1 MVREQS
7 ADSGGVRH
15 QEEEPV
21 GQRLTGDVSD
31 GPVPAAFAAE
41 GPPRRSLRPQDGVD
55 LVTGCGVPEP
65 GKQVLDGAQ
74 DVVGTQAGDP
84 DAGAGGGRVV
94 PPRPRVPRIG
104 ASAHKVVPAGASS
117 RGSRGGRPWSLPP
130 GRG

>member
-84 DAGAGGGRVV
+84 DAGAGG
-94 PPRPRVPRIG
+94 RPC
-104 ASAHKVVPAGASS
+104 SAPAPT
-117 RGSRGGRPWSLPP
+117 GSTDRCVCS
-130 GRG
+130 